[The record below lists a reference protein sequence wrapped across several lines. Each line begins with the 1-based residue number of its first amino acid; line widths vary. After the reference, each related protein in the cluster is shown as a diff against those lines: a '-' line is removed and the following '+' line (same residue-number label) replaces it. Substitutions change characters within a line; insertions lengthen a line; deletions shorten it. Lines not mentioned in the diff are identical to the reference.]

1 MKKLF
6 LGFVCSATLLS
17 GGVLGTES
25 AKADVIDGYWTT
37 WEVQSKEKAGLE
49 YGPWVRVGEARG
61 KSGGASLTISDSRSV
76 SNTYSGNLKIPI
88 RDLEGTL
95 GFTFGNTFTRT
106 ATYNI
111 SVTDPN
117 KVYYVDSRNIYQKY
131 NVKQKSEYKV
141 MREVIKTD
149 TQTVVAKEFTAFGYN
164 WGVK

>member
-17 GGVLGTES
+17 GGILGTES

-61 KSGGASLTISDSRSV
+61 KAGGASLTISDSRSV

-88 RDLEGTL
+88 RDLEGSL

-117 KVYYVDSRNIYQKY
+117 KVYYVDSRNVYQKY
-131 NVKQKSEYKV
+131 SKDRRHPYGGAKKTYKDSKNK
-141 MREVIKTD
+141 R
-149 TQTVVAKEFTAFGYN
+149 
-164 WGVK
+164 

>member
-61 KSGGASLTISDSRSV
+61 KAGGASLTISDSRSV

-95 GFTFGNTFTRT
+95 GFTFGNSFTRT

-149 TQTVVAKEFTAFGYN
+149 IQTVVAKEFTAFGYN